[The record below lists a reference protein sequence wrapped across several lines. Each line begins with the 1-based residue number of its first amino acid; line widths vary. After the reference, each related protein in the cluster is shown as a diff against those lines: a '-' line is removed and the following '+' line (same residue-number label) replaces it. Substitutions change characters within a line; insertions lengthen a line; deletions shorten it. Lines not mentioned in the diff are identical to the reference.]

1 MLMAAG
7 SSQPGTAATTTS
19 SAVSPAL
26 GGPGDTV
33 TRQKAEPQLTAPCPL
48 PRGGL
53 GDPQGPSGPA
63 LRRTA
68 LSPELAS
75 PVGTLPSGRCRGDTW
90 QPGGGSHWVS
100 PTPRPPHP
108 PRIPPGPPRI
118 SSPSPSCR
126 SPSWRADPAWGQPW
140 GPGLSPPKKIHPAPP
155 RCRGS
160 PSPLVPPAP
169 GCSVPRSASAHPR
182 GGPRCPCPHCRPLTQ
197 RDTERGLA
205 PRPPPP
211 TFWGCCPL
219 RRWGTRV
226 TPSPV
231 NGCGGCHRDE
241 GSRWVPAGGGDVP
254 VR

>member
-7 SSQPGTAATTTS
+7 SSQPGTAVTTTPP
-19 SAVSPAL
+19 AVSPAL
-26 GGPGDTV
+26 GGPGDPV
-33 TRQKAEPQLTAPCPL
+33 TWQKAEPWLTAPRPL

-53 GDPQGPSGPA
+53 QDPRGTSGLA
-63 LRRTA
+63 LCHTA
-68 LSPELAS
+68 LSPELVS
-75 PVGTLPSGRCRGDTW
+75 PSGDLVQW
-90 QPGGGSHWVS
+90 QMPWGHLAAWRGSHWVS

-126 SPSWRADPAWGQPW
+126 SPSWRADPAWGQLW
-140 GPGLSPPKKIHPAPP
+140 GPGLSPSKKKRPAPP

-169 GCSVPRSASAHPR
+169 GCSVPCSASAHPR
-182 GGPRCPCPHCRPLTQ
+182 GCPRCPCPHRRTLMR

-219 RRWGTRV
+219 RRGE
-226 TPSPV
+226 
-231 NGCGGCHRDE
+231 HR
-241 GSRWVPAGGGDVP
+241 
-254 VR
+254 